1 MMALYEILDG
11 FAAYEGLEDMILIFL
26 IIFSV
31 ISILILV
38 FYLLG
43 VIGKWRVFSKAGIAG
58 WKSVIPVY
66 NTYLFCQICGLN
78 TMWVWIILG
87 SAIVSVVVPPLA
99 AIYSLVTIYFLILQ
113 TVSLSKSFGKSDA
126 FAIGLIFAAP
136 IFYLILGC
144 GKSTYQGAIPMQD
157 FVLELLGINEKKVS
171 VESTKA
177 AVKQDVVTESKSVE
191 NVSNSVSNNF
201 EKKFCS
207 SCGAGLEEGAS
218 FCAHC
223 GHKI

>member
-11 FAAYEGLEDMILIFL
+11 FAASEGLEDMILIFL

-31 ISILILV
+31 ISITILI

-58 WKSVIPVY
+58 WKSVVPVY

-99 AIYSLVTIYFLILQ
+99 FVYSLVSIYFLILQ

-144 GKSTYQGAIPMQD
+144 GKSIYKGAIPMQD
-157 FVLELLGINEKKVS
+157 FVLELLGVNEKKSS
-171 VESTKA
+171 VEVPKEE
-177 AVKQDVVTESKSVE
+177 VKQETGTESKDLETVSSTVE
-191 NVSNSVSNNF
+191 NNF

-207 SCGAGLEEGAS
+207 SCGATLEVGAS
-218 FCAHC
+218 FCSHC